1 MVSSYL
7 VALPVIQFVYVQCLL
22 LFSKMSILNFN
33 SLFIQLQF
41 VNLLCDGCYYV
52 REWTVGLRVFWVE
65 IMREDEKIGS
75 TGVSVQRMWYWNWW
89 LPWWSGFGWWEGLF
103 ITLKWRWSAL
113 THFTWGSKKKKDCP
127 INAEVI

>member
-52 REWTVGLRVFWVE
+52 REWTVGLRVF
-65 IMREDEKIGS
+65 
-75 TGVSVQRMWYWNWW
+75 
-89 LPWWSGFGWWEGLF
+89 
-103 ITLKWRWSAL
+103 
-113 THFTWGSKKKKDCP
+113 
-127 INAEVI
+127 